1 VTGAIGVASAF
12 ALPGTVASGI
22 RSEAIAA
29 RRNLVVLHPAGR
41 IDVEVE
47 TEGDG
52 EATQIRRASLVRTA
66 RKILQG
72 DLHIPDYVLSRP
84 DEVAAVPRA
93 GAQASTT
100 ADAASPMAMPFPARP
115 ITIVVP
121 TSAGGGND
129 AMARAIGLKLGA
141 LLGQT
146 VIIDNRAGAQGSIAS
161 EYVARATPDGHTL
174 MLGYIA
180 THAMNPALQKVGYDP
195 VTDFEP
201 IGLVGYSPT
210 VMVAG
215 ANVPVS
221 DVRDLVR
228 QLRASP
234 EKYNY
239 VSAGTGTA
247 PHFAGELF
255 KLSSGTRMVHVPYNG
270 ASPALSEMLA
280 GRAHFMF
287 PSLFTAAPQ
296 IKSGKLRALAVAGPR
311 RSAALPDVPTLAEA
325 GVDNVDVTQW
335 YALFA
340 PARTPKA
347 LIDTLSRALHSVL
360 ADSQIILRME
370 QDGAEV
376 QASTPA
382 ELREL
387 VQSELMK
394 WKNVV
399 QEGKL
404 VESSG
409 D

>member
-1 VTGAIGVASAF
+1 VASAF

-270 ASPALSEMLA
+270 ASPALSEMLT

-325 GVDNVDVTQW
+325 GVDGVDVTQW

-340 PARTPKA
+340 PARTPEA
-347 LIDTLSRALHSVL
+347 LIDTLSRAPHSVL
-360 ADSQIILRME
+360 ADPQIILRME

-376 QASTPA
+376 RASTPA